1 MKRQEE
7 RRRRETGKRFS
18 SIWRRTRHVSIY
30 FHHLMNICTDNLK
43 TLPVPGTLIFSSSAL
58 SLSTSRAISPRLLE
72 RHLRL
77 GLKDE
82 NNAKVKVQIILAGEL
97 WTSCGQRS
105 PVQTVF

>member
-7 RRRRETGKRFS
+7 RRRRKKIFFNL
-18 SIWRRTRHVSIY
+18 WRRTRHVSI
-30 FHHLMNICTDNLK
+30 FFICDDDERTDNLK
-43 TLPVPGTLIFSSSAL
+43 TLTVPGTSIFSSSAL
-58 SLSTSRAISPRLLE
+58 SLLHSRAISPRLLE

-105 PVQTVF
+105 PVQRVF